1 MKKIIILATTA
12 LLSSSS
18 AFADSDYSIINREVL
33 PYVRLDSG
41 WSQFQRVNGLNTING
56 NSKLKAKTNNV
67 AGAGLGIGVNFGDK
81 VRTDITWSRH
91 LNAELSSENA
101 NTTVRRKPLID
112 AYFFNL
118 YYETGINFSIF
129 NPYLGAG
136 AGLTTIKD
144 KLSYMAINNNSV
156 DSGSYPVN
164 RKNNFAYKFI
174 IGSAF
179 DLNDRIK
186 FDLSYNYHDYGKTK
200 ARIDLLGKQI
210 GKTHYRAHIIN
221 AGLRF
226 GL

>member
-1 MKKIIILATTA
+1 MKKITTIILSTSL
-12 LLSSSS
+12 LLSSS
-18 AFADSDYSIINREVL
+18 ALAENHFINSEVL
-33 PYVRLDSG
+33 PYLRIDSG
-41 WSQFQRVNGLNTING
+41 WAQFQRVNGLNTING
-56 NSKLKAKTNNV
+56 NSKLKSKTNNV
-67 AGAGLGIGVNFGDK
+67 VGAGIGVGINFGDK
-81 VRTDITWSRH
+81 IRSDLTWSHH
-91 LNAELSSENA
+91 LQPELHSENN
-101 NTTVRRKPLID
+101 NTSVKRKPLID

-118 YYETGINFSIF
+118 YYETGIRFSIF
-129 NPYLGAG
+129 NPYIGAG
-136 AGLTTIKD
+136 AGLATVKD
-144 KLSYMAINNNSV
+144 KLSYLVINNNTV
-156 DSGSYPVN
+156 NSGSYPIN

-179 DLNDRIK
+179 DLNERIK